1 MIALATPGARRF
13 GPKPAASPATATRA
27 PVASLAR
34 WLLAGLLTVQLML
47 VPTIVLAEQSAKEA
61 LADVTDEIM
70 RLIDEAASYAD
81 EDPDRYYGA
90 VLAVLDPVVDY
101 RGFAR
106 GVMGEYA
113 SGQRYRALDE
123 AGREKLREQLE
134 RFTEVM
140 RSGLVRTYSKGLLA
154 FGGSRVE
161 LDYPGEAPE
170 ADADRAVVRQL
181 IHSGERK
188 PYAVVYQMSRAD
200 DGHWQM
206 RNLIV
211 ENVNLGQI
219 YRNQFEAAARKYEGD
234 LDQVIDNWSVESE
247 AL

>member
-1 MIALATPGARRF
+1 MSTLSHPVRRPGTCRDGNAIGAATVAGRSWRALLCGALILPLQLLASAALAQ
-13 GPKPAASPATATRA
+13 GPTAKAA
-27 PVASLAR
+27 
-34 WLLAGLLTVQLML
+34 LT
-47 VPTIVLAEQSAKEA
+47 E
-61 LADVTDEIM
+61 VTDAVM
-70 RLIDEAASYAD
+70 QLIQEAPSYVD
-81 EDPDRYYGA
+81 EDPGRYYQA
-90 VLAVLDPVVDY
+90 VLEVLEPVVDY

-123 AGREKLREQLE
+123 AGQARLREQLE

-140 RSGLVRTYSKGLLA
+140 RSGLVRAYSKGLLA

-161 LDYPGEAPE
+161 LDYVGEPPAD
-170 ADADRAVVRQL
+170 DADRAVLQQL

-188 PYAVVYQMSRAD
+188 PYTVIYQMSRD
-200 DGHWQM
+200 REGSWQM

-219 YRNQFEAAARKYEGD
+219 YRSQFEAAARKYDGD
-234 LDQVIDNWSVESE
+234 LDQVIDNWSVETD
-247 AL
+247 AI